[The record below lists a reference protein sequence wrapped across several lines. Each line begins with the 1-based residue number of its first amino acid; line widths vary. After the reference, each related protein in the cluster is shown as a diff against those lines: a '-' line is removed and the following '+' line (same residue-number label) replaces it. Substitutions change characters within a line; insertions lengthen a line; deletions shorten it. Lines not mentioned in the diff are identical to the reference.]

1 MFELQTKENQAQFST
16 AVEELKETLFGK
28 FTDGEK
34 KNSTLALYRIF
45 GYPQDRVDLLSELDP
60 EKLLY
65 YVKNNDNIAYR
76 LVIEKLPGFVKRK
89 VEVIEV
95 AHFKLAEMP
104 GCCGVVIST
113 GAWTEPKYR
122 QRGIGTA
129 LNKFRMAIAQAIGY
143 STMMCTAVDDGITE
157 KILAKNGWTKI
168 GGFVNRRTNNSIS
181 MYSVM
186 LPVIAEKKA

>member
-1 MFELQTKENQAQFST
+1 MFELQTKENQKEFGA
-16 AVEELKETLFGK
+16 AVEELKETLIGK
-28 FTDGEK
+28 FTDLEK

-65 YVKNNDNIAYR
+65 YVKDNSNITYR
-76 LVIEKLPGFVKRK
+76 LVIEKMPGFVKRK

-113 GAWTEPKYR
+113 GAFTEEKFR
-122 QRGIGTA
+122 RRGIGTA
-129 LNKFRMAIAQAIGY
+129 LNKFRMAIAKAVGY

-157 KILAKNGWTKI
+157 KILAKNGWTRI
-168 GGFVNRRTNNSIS
+168 GGFVNGRTDNSIS
-181 MYSVM
+181 MYSVF
-186 LPVIAEKKA
+186 LPSTEKKV